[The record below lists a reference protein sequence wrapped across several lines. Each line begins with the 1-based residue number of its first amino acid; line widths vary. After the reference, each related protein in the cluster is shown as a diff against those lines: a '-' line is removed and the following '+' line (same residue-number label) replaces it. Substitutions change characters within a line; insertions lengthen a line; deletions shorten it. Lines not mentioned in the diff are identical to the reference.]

1 MIFTNFLNLPYFNY
15 YVALSY
21 ALLGV
26 HTILNDLLPTNV
38 YYRINPYLTEVV
50 SMTEIRP
57 EKLKMLEQDVQMYIR
72 RNDDK
77 LREVALILTKP
88 RSRVQRTNDWVSLQK
103 VLFDLWFLVQF
114 VFRLKVVY
122 ENFRNQKKSNIIYY
136 HKYKYKW
143 KRLDYGV

>member
-15 YVALSY
+15 YVGYLTRYFSS
-21 ALLGV
+21 LGV

-103 VLFDLWFLVQF
+103 VLFDL
-114 VFRLKVVY
+114 
-122 ENFRNQKKSNIIYY
+122 
-136 HKYKYKW
+136 
-143 KRLDYGV
+143 